1 MQKNETQTTTGQKIP
16 DNKKNSKSDFSTAEY
31 SRNKDS
37 ALGTSLYQSAYLQ
50 PHYQTK
56 NNNQQASNIYTEND
70 FRKFREAYCRNM
82 QGPFLTFCCYS
93 LSLLLFM
100 RIFVLEFVNIMH
112 SLLLPAALVILFFY
126 FKEKNKDSANL
137 NKYLLMILVPLVV
150 LIVAQKTI
158 S

>member
-1 MQKNETQTTTGQKIP
+1 
-16 DNKKNSKSDFSTAEY
+16 
-31 SRNKDS
+31 
-37 ALGTSLYQSAYLQ
+37 
-50 PHYQTK
+50 
-56 NNNQQASNIYTEND
+56 
-70 FRKFREAYCRNM
+70 M

-112 SLLLPAALVILFFY
+112 SLLLPAALVILFYY
-126 FKEKNKDSANL
+126 FREKNNYSANL
-137 NKYLLMILVPLVV
+137 NKYMLMILVPLVV